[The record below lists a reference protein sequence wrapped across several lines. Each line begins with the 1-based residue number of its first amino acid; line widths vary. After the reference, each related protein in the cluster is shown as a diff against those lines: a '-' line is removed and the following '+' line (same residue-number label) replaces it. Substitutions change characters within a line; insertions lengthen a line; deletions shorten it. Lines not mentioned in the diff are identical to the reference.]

1 MRFLRG
7 FLFLL
12 LLNSCAIKT
21 TYNPGILYSKA
32 WWDTC
37 LINPVCIATLTGNG
51 IHILNL
57 PKTNNALLQSGFL
70 VGTAVGSLSRVEVSL
85 DGGSFSPA
93 VGTNSWQFQLPTGGS
108 LWKRGSIHSIQIRS
122 VDLSGNIV
130 ANANQSV
137 QKGTNKDING
147 DGFVDLLAGAS
158 LYSGNLGQVY
168 AFYGTGTAPFT
179 GTTAAQAN
187 VTISGASTNSYFG
200 NALALGDINGD
211 GYADIIVAA
220 DGITGG
226 GTGYVYIFHSTGSA
240 GVTATTVAGASTA
253 IAGPAGA
260 LFGYSLAIAD
270 VNGDGY
276 EDIGVG
282 AYAYSVSTGQAF
294 VFHSTGSSGIVAA
307 SSASANT
314 TITGVT
320 SSNFGASV
328 ALGDINGDG
337 YADLA
342 VGGNLVS
349 TSTGQVYVFHST
361 GAGGITATSTGSA
374 NTSIPGETSYND
386 FGIAVNIGDLNG
398 DGYGDLQVGA
408 TRYNNTY
415 TGKVYIFNS
424 SGSGGV
430 TATAAASANVFLN
443 GVNGGD
449 TFGISLSTGDVNGD
463 GLLDLAVGANA
474 VSSSTGAVYVF
485 MGNGSAGV
493 STTAATVILGEST
506 SNTFGNAVVLE
517 DRNADGFA
525 DLSVAANGF
534 SSSIG
539 KTYVFL
545 SAGFFGLP
553 FSGAASASY
562 SFTGT
567 SAGGMSFLAGLF
579 KSRNEIPDTSDY
591 FAFGEVA
598 LFFPS
603 N

>member
-1 MRFLRG
+1 MRRLRVV
-7 FLFLL
+7 LFLL

-57 PKTNNALLQSGFL
+57 PKANNALLQSGFL
-70 VGTAVGSLSRVEVSL
+70 VGTAVGSLNRVEVSL

-93 VGTNSWQFQLPTGGS
+93 IGTNSWRFQLPTGGS
-108 LWKRGSIHSIQIRS
+108 LWKKGSIHSIQIRS

-130 ANANQSV
+130 ANLSQSV

-147 DGFVDLLAGAS
+147 DGFVDILAGAS

-168 AFYGTGTAPFT
+168 VFYGTGTAPFT
-179 GTTAAQAN
+179 GSTAAQAN
-187 VTISGASTNSYFG
+187 VTITGSGANSYFG

-220 DGITGG
+220 NGITGG

-240 GVTATTVAGASTA
+240 GITATSVSSANTA
-253 IAGPAGA
+253 IAGPGGA
-260 LFGYSLAIAD
+260 LFGYSLTIAD

-276 EDIGVG
+276 EDLGVG
-282 AYAYSVSTGQAF
+282 AYAYSASTGQAF
-294 VFHSTGSSGIVAA
+294 VFQSSGSSGIVAA
-307 SSASANT
+307 SSASANA
-314 TITGVT
+314 TITGVA

-342 VGGNLVS
+342 VGGNMVS
-349 TSTGQVYVFHST
+349 TSAGQVFVFHSS
-361 GAGGITATSTGSA
+361 GAGGITATAAGGA

-386 FGIAVNIGDLNG
+386 FGISVNIADLNG

-408 TRYNNTY
+408 TRYTNTY
-415 TGKVYIFNS
+415 TGKVYIFHS

-430 TATAAASANVFLN
+430 TASVATSANVFLN
-443 GVNGGD
+443 GVNSGD
-449 TFGISLSTGDVNGD
+449 TFGVSLSTGDVNGD
-463 GLLDLAVGANA
+463 GLLDLAVGANG
-474 VSSSTGAVYVF
+474 VSSSTGAAYVF
-485 MGNGSAGV
+485 MGQGSGGV
-493 STTAATVILGEST
+493 STTAATVILGESA
-506 SNTFGNAVVLE
+506 SNTFGNPVLLE

-534 SSSIG
+534 SSSVG

-545 SAGFFGLP
+545 SAGFLGLP
-553 FSGAASASY
+553 FSGAASANY
-562 SFTGT
+562 SFIGT
-567 SAGGMSFLAGLF
+567 SAGGMSSLAGLF
-579 KSRNEIPDTSDY
+579 KNQNEISDSSGY
-591 FAFGEVA
+591 FAFGEIA